1 MWDSRSERLPMQQV
15 QLNDHL
21 YKEVQRR
28 ATEAGFS
35 TVDEY
40 IADVLSY
47 DLHEGTENLDHLF
60 TPERLAHIDKAEA
73 EIKAGNFYTADQADA
88 ELAKRRA
95 EWLRNNPR

>member
-1 MWDSRSERLPMQQV
+1 MQQV

-21 YKEVQRR
+21 YKKVQRR
-28 ATEAGFS
+28 AAEAGFS

-40 IADVLSY
+40 IADVLSH
-47 DLHEGTENLDHLF
+47 DLHEGTENLDPLF

-73 EIKAGNFYTADQADA
+73 EIKAGNFYTTDQADA

-95 EWLRNNPR
+95 EWLRKNPR

>member
-1 MWDSRSERLPMQQV
+1 MHQV
-15 QLNDHL
+15 QLNDQL
-21 YKEVQRR
+21 YKEVRRR

-40 IADVLSY
+40 IAEVLSH
-47 DLHEGTENLDHLF
+47 DLHDDTENLDHLF